1 MDRERAELKREI
13 IKELLFDRLYRC
25 IVLDNDGIP
34 TFDKYELDNE
44 DILYMLKQYDVEKF
58 DTVVEILRGDNHNG

>member
-25 IVLDNDGIP
+25 IIIEDGA
-34 TFDKYELDNE
+34 TKFDKYELDNA
-44 DILYMLKQYDVEKF
+44 DLLYMLRQYDPEKVE
-58 DTVVEILRGDNHNG
+58 TIEEILRGGNNG